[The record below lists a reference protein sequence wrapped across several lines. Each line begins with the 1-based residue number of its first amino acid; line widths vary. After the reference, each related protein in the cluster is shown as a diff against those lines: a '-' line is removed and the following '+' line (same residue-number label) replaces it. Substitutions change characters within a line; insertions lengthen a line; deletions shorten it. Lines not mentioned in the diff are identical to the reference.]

1 MKVFRSFRLPEK
13 YYNSSL
19 AIGNFD
25 GVHIGHQAVIKTAK
39 LVANKKKSKLGVLTF
54 EPHPKCFF
62 AKKYDYFI
70 LTTFREKYLI
80 LKKFN
85 IDFMIT
91 IRFNSN
97 FLKISADDFIIKQL
111 VGQLHVGDVI
121 TGFDFVFGNKKKGNI
136 KLLKYY
142 SNKTKKFNFHEV
154 AEIKKKNFEI
164 SSSIIR
170 DFLRN
175 GEISKANKILSRNW
189 SISSRIIYGNKN
201 GRTIGFKT
209 ANIQVNQFCN
219 IEYGVYLVKVQ
230 IPKLLAEKS
239 LFGIANYGV
248 KPTVKNQSPLLEVHI
263 FNFNEEI
270 YRQRIRVEFLRFIRH
285 EKKFDSLEKL
295 KSQIIKDIKQ
305 AKNDRLFKNN

>member
-1 MKVFRSFRLPEK
+1 M
-13 YYNSSL
+13 
-19 AIGNFD
+19 
-25 GVHIGHQAVIKTAK
+25 
-39 LVANKKKSKLGVLTF
+39 
-54 EPHPKCFF
+54 
-62 AKKYDYFI
+62 
-70 LTTFREKYLI
+70 
-80 LKKFN
+80 
-85 IDFMIT
+85 
-91 IRFNSN
+91 
-97 FLKISADDFIIKQL
+97 
-111 VGQLHVGDVI
+111 
-121 TGFDFVFGNKKKGNI
+121 
-136 KLLKYY
+136 
-142 SNKTKKFNFHEV
+142 

-248 KPTVKNQSPLLEVHI
+248 KNCKKSKPLLGI
-263 FNFNEEI
+263 FSI
-270 YRQRIRVEFLRFIRH
+270 LM
-285 EKKFDSLEKL
+285 KKFTPKN
-295 KSQIIKDIKQ
+295 KSRIS
-305 AKNDRLFKNN
+305 

>member
-62 AKKYDYFI
+62 AKKYDYFR

-91 IRFNSN
+91 IKFNSN

-121 TGFDFVFGNKKKGNI
+121 TGFDFVFGNKKR
-136 KLLKYY
+136 KY
-142 SNKTKKFNFHEV
+142 KTS
-154 AEIKKKNFEI
+154 EI
-164 SSSIIR
+164 
-170 DFLRN
+170 
-175 GEISKANKILSRNW
+175 
-189 SISSRIIYGNKN
+189 
-201 GRTIGFKT
+201 
-209 ANIQVNQFCN
+209 
-219 IEYGVYLVKVQ
+219 
-230 IPKLLAEKS
+230 
-239 LFGIANYGV
+239 LF
-248 KPTVKNQSPLLEVHI
+248 
-263 FNFNEEI
+263 
-270 YRQRIRVEFLRFIRH
+270 
-285 EKKFDSLEKL
+285 
-295 KSQIIKDIKQ
+295 
-305 AKNDRLFKNN
+305 